1 MRLFVAITPDYDA
14 QRAIGQYVA
23 AFLAGRVQTPVIPE
37 NLHVTLRFIGEV
49 SAARLPEIE
58 RALSG
63 VEMQAPSI
71 AIEAVAAFPQ
81 RKPHTVVG
89 LLARDAGLI
98 ALVDAVNAALEPIV
112 PLRKRGLLL
121 VTSPWSESSVDTS
134 RDWGNCATSASGGRP
149 GLSLCSRVSGAT
161 VSFTTPA
168 FCRFRL
174 WAERPVCDTARLAAM
189 RRASFFAVV

>member
-112 PLRKRGLLL
+112 PLTETRPFIGHVTL
-121 VTSPWSESSVDTS
+121 V
-134 RDWGNCATSASGGRP
+134 
-149 GLSLCSRVSGAT
+149 RV
-161 VSFTTPA
+161 
-168 FCRFRL
+168 
-174 WAERPVCDTARLAAM
+174 ERRHLARLGELRDFSVGWSPGAFALFESQ
-189 RRASFFAVV
+189 RRDGELHYARLLSVPFVG